1 MAGVYILEN
10 IINHKCYV
18 GQTVNSFETRF
29 YQHTKDKRTI
39 ICRAINKYGWEN
51 FKKYIY
57 HIPENLLDYFEIEM
71 IKKVNSLVPNGY
83 NLEAGGRGGRPCAK
97 TRRKQSDAHKGI
109 HLSEEHKRNIG
120 LSQVGRVS
128 PMKGKVHSEE
138 SKKKTSDAMK
148 GRKKPPRTEEHKRNL
163 SIALKNPSKE
173 TREKIS
179 KAGKGRIP
187 WNKGK
192 KFNFTSTETRLK
204 LSIAAKKDWKKRK
217 GLI

>member
-1 MAGVYILEN
+1 
-10 IINHKCYV
+10 
-18 GQTVNSFETRF
+18 
-29 YQHTKDKRTI
+29 
-39 ICRAINKYGWEN
+39 
-51 FKKYIY
+51 
-57 HIPENLLDYFEIEM
+57 
-71 IKKVNSLVPNGY
+71 
-83 NLEAGGRGGRPCAK
+83 
-97 TRRKQSDAHKGI
+97 
-109 HLSEEHKRNIG
+109 
-120 LSQVGRVS
+120 
-128 PMKGKVHSEE
+128 
-138 SKKKTSDAMK
+138 MK